1 MSITTEMIGKALS
14 TVIDDNL
21 KTDYV
26 SAKWIKNIDIDG
38 NDVSLTVELGY
49 PAKSLHEFIRNR
61 IATALKRV
69 DGIGD
74 VQEGGVNNDM
84 QEKEEENHVE
94 VPSRRHHRGCF

>member
-26 SAKWIKNIDIDG
+26 SAKWVKNIDIDG

-61 IATALKRV
+61 IATCLLYTSWFRKSCRTV
-69 DGIGD
+69 CIILSKG
-74 VQEGGVNNDM
+74 
-84 QEKEEENHVE
+84 
-94 VPSRRHHRGCF
+94 